1 MTPPIDD
8 GDGGGF
14 VRRAVGGAFD
24 ATVGRVGDRVG
35 DSARGLTEATAKQ
48 VIEDLEPYLIAETVP
63 RIVDGLTPY
72 LIETIVPDVVDGV
85 SRHIAEVT
93 VPEVMAGATP
103 AMVDQLLPQL
113 LDQLQPYLQTELVPS
128 IVDSLVPHLNEVV
141 APQLVDALMPHLNEV
156 VAPQL
161 VDALMPHLNEVV
173 APQLVDAL
181 MPKIRE
187 DVVPQ
192 ILDDIVDDPR
202 VRDLIREQ
210 SQGMIL
216 DGIERLRK
224 LLATADDV
232 VERIVRRLTG
242 RSARPLPGPGDVPAL
257 PSRDYV
263 NAGVVSRGLALAAD
277 FGLVG
282 FLLSLGLNA
291 IVGLLTNVADPL
303 PRWVTGLLAFVSLL
317 VFPTYLAV
325 SWMLAGNTVAQ
336 AVFGMQECTDD
347 GRRMYP
353 VRALIKAWVQVML
366 LPVWIAGMIVSPFSR
381 ARKGPLDML
390 TGTQVRYFVHGESV
404 EEPRRRL
411 LMAGAGAA
419 TLSQSGQ

>member
-1 MTPPIDD
+1 MTPPSDEH
-8 GDGGGF
+8 DGGGF
-14 VRRAVGGAFD
+14 MRRAVGGAFD
-24 ATVGRVGDRVG
+24 ATVGRVG

-48 VIEDLEPYLIAETVP
+48 VIDDLEPYLIAETVP

-103 AMVDQLLPQL
+103 AMVEQLLPQL
-113 LDQLQPYLQTELVPS
+113 LDQLQPYLETELVPS
-128 IVDSLVPHLNEVV
+128 IVDGLVPHLKDVV
-141 APQLVDALMPHLNEV
+141 APELVDALMPHLSTT
-156 VAPQL
+156 
-161 VDALMPHLNEVV
+161 V

-210 SQGMIL
+210 SQGMVL
-216 DGIERLRK
+216 DGLERVRR
-224 LLATADDV
+224 LLANADDV
-232 VERIVRRLTG
+232 VERIVRRLT
-242 RSARPLPGPGDVPAL
+242 RRPARPQPGPGDVPAL

-263 NAGVVSRGLALAAD
+263 NAGVVSRGVALGTD
-277 FGLVG
+277 FAIVG
-282 FLLSLGLNA
+282 FLLSIGLNA
-291 IVGLLTNVADPL
+291 VISLLSNIADPL
-303 PRWVTGLLAFVSLL
+303 PHWVTALLAFISLL
-317 VFPTYLAV
+317 VFPSYLAL
-325 SWMLAGNTVAQ
+325 SWMITGNTVAQ
-336 AVFGMQECTDD
+336 AVFGLQECTDD

-353 VRALIKAWVQVML
+353 VRALVKAWVQVLL
-366 LPVWIAGMIVSPFSR
+366 LPVWIGGMIVSPFSR
-381 ARKGPLDML
+381 ARKGLLDMV

-411 LMAGAGAA
+411 RKKSEAD
-419 TLSQSGQ
+419 TVEPPLSRALADPAPR

>member
-1 MTPPIDD
+1 MTPAN
-8 GDGGGF
+8 GDHDNSGF
-14 VRRAVGGAFD
+14 MRRAVGGAFD

-48 VIEDLEPYLIAETVP
+48 VIDDLEPYLIAETVP

-103 AMVDQLLPQL
+103 AMVEQLLPQL
-113 LDQLQPYLQTELVPS
+113 LDQLQPYLETEMVPS
-128 IVDSLVPHLNEVV
+128 IVDSLVPHLNAVV
-141 APQLVDALMPHLNEV
+141 APELVDALVPHLS
-156 VAPQL
+156 AT
-161 VDALMPHLNEVV
+161 V

-216 DGIERLRK
+216 DALERVRG
-224 LLATADDV
+224 LLAHADDV

-242 RSARPLPGPGDVPAL
+242 RPARSLPGPGETPAL
-257 PSRDYV
+257 PSRTYV
-263 NAGVVSRGLALAAD
+263 NAGVVSRGVALGAD
-277 FGLVG
+277 VALVG
-282 FLLSLGLNA
+282 FIVSIGLNA
-291 IVGLLTNVADPL
+291 ILGLLSNIVDPL
-303 PRWVTGLLAFVSLL
+303 PRWITGLLSFISLL
-317 VFPTYLAV
+317 IFPAYLAV
-325 SWMLAGNTVAQ
+325 SWMLTGNTIAQ
-336 AVFGMQECTDD
+336 AVVGLQECTDD
-347 GRRMYP
+347 GRRMHP
-353 VRALIKAWVQVML
+353 LRALGKAWLQTVL
-366 LPVWIAGMIVSPFSR
+366 LPVWIVGMIASPFSR
-381 ARKGPLDML
+381 ARKGVLDMV
-390 TGTQVRYFVHGESV
+390 TGTQARYFVHGESV

-411 LMAGAGAA
+411 LGSDSEADTARTA
-419 TLSQSGQ
+419 TTPAPGDQVLR